1 MDPKAA
7 VLDSE
12 HGAPIRGRRQPIT
25 LPSWASIGTLRWI
38 TWLALACGVV
48 ATGFLLPNT
57 YWRLL
62 ITLYMIYAILALSM
76 DVIAGRTGQLSLGQ
90 AGFVALGAYGEAMSQ
105 TLWHLSPWAGFVIAI
120 VVGAGSGVVVAVS
133 VSKLRGFYLAMLTIG
148 FATVIQ
154 RVIQVFPKQTG
165 GAAGLVG
172 FKSLSFPFVGTGLNS
187 TYAATGLILVIC
199 VAGNIAFS
207 GRYMSLAGDAVRDRV
222 ALARAIGVDVR
233 MLRIVAFAV
242 SASLAAASGALY
254 ASALTYISPD
264 SFAISLSIFALVSA
278 VIGGLATSFGP
289 LVGTGIIYG
298 FQQVTASQAKY
309 SLLFY
314 GILLMLV
321 PLVLSRGVG
330 GIGIGI
336 GRRLFAVST
345 DDSSVG
351 ELAVRRQSEVESVLE
366 VDSVAIAFAAVRAVD
381 GVTQTFKRGEVV
393 GVIGNNGAGKTT
405 LLHLISG
412 FYKSD
417 SGSIRFEGQ
426 DITKLAMHER
436 ARHGLVTTFQHP
448 QLLETESVR
457 TNLAAGRLAAPG
469 TFNLFRNTKRD
480 SAAVRAAAR
489 ELGIEHLLDVPVRDL
504 PGGFRKVVELARSLL
519 SDPLVLLLDEP
530 AAGLAPEEVDLLGQ
544 AIQRLNARGVTL
556 LICDHR
562 LELVADVCDRVV
574 LMHNGQILAEGT
586 LDEVTSRPDV
596 ADIYLGEQ
604 LHEVVDV

>member
-1 MDPKAA
+1 
-7 VLDSE
+7 
-12 HGAPIRGRRQPIT
+12 
-25 LPSWASIGTLRWI
+25 
-38 TWLALACGVV
+38 
-48 ATGFLLPNT
+48 
-57 YWRLL
+57 
-62 ITLYMIYAILALSM
+62 
-76 DVIAGRTGQLSLGQ
+76 
-90 AGFVALGAYGEAMSQ
+90 
-105 TLWHLSPWAGFVIAI
+105 
-120 VVGAGSGVVVAVS
+120 
-133 VSKLRGFYLAMLTIG
+133 
-148 FATVIQ
+148 
-154 RVIQVFPKQTG
+154 
-165 GAAGLVG
+165 
-172 FKSLSFPFVGTGLNS
+172 
-187 TYAATGLILVIC
+187 
-199 VAGNIAFS
+199 
-207 GRYMSLAGDAVRDRV
+207 
-222 ALARAIGVDVR
+222 

-448 QLLETESVR
+448 QLLETESVSPPR
-457 TNLAAGRLAAPG
+457 
-469 TFNLFRNTKRD
+469 
-480 SAAVRAAAR
+480 
-489 ELGIEHLLDVPVRDL
+489 
-504 PGGFRKVVELARSLL
+504 ARSTCFGTR
-519 SDPLVLLLDEP
+519 SVTPRPCARQRASSGSNTFSTCPCAISP
-530 AAGLAPEEVDLLGQ
+530 AVF
-544 AIQRLNARGVTL
+544 AR
-556 LICDHR
+556 
-562 LELVADVCDRVV
+562 
-574 LMHNGQILAEGT
+574 
-586 LDEVTSRPDV
+586 S
-596 ADIYLGEQ
+596 
-604 LHEVVDV
+604 